1 MARVVLVT
9 GVSRDL
15 GSRFAR
21 LLAADPD
28 IDRVL
33 GVDVVPPRHDLGRA
47 EFVRVDLRSPVV
59 SRVLARE
66 EVDTV
71 AHLNVIAAPQH
82 AGGRATMKE
91 INVIGTMQLLAACQR
106 LPSVRK
112 VVVKSSTTVYG
123 ASPDDPAM
131 FTEDME
137 PRSLPRSGFAKDA
150 VEVEGYVR
158 GFARRRPDVV
168 VTMLRFANVIGPR
181 VRTPIT
187 RYFTLPVVPTV
198 LGFDPRLQ
206 FTHED
211 DLLEALRL
219 ATVSDASGTFN
230 VAGDRVLMLS
240 QAIRRMGRPVAPV
253 PAFAVATF
261 GQAFRAA
268 RLADFTPEQLSYLT
282 YGRGVDTTRMRDELG
297 FKPTYTTPAA
307 FDTFAAAHEQGL
319 LGADRVRRAEQGLAE
334 FLGVQE
340 GSEGV
345 RQRHG

>member
-21 LLAADPD
+21 LLASDPD

-33 GVDVVPPRHDLGRA
+33 GVDVVPPRHDLGGA

-82 AGGRATMKE
+82 AGGRATLKE

-123 ASPDDPAM
+123 AGPDDPAM
-131 FTEDME
+131 FTEEME

-168 VTMLRFANVIGPR
+168 VTTLRFANVMGPR

-198 LGFDPRLQ
+198 LGFDARLQ

-219 ATVSDASGTFN
+219 ATVTDVPGTFN
-230 VAGDRVLMLS
+230 VAGDRILMLS
-240 QAIRRMGRPVAPV
+240 QAIRRMGRPSAPV

-282 YGRGVDTTRMRDELG
+282 YGRGVDTTRMREELG
-297 FKPTYTTPAA
+297 FKPTYSTPEA
-307 FDTFAAAHEQGL
+307 FNAFVAAHEAGL
-319 LGADRVRRAEQGLAE
+319 LNARRIQDAEQRAAD
-334 FLGVQE
+334 FLGVHE
-340 GSEGV
+340 RVNGV
-345 RQRHG
+345 PQRHG

>member
-21 LLAADPD
+21 LLASDPD

-33 GVDVVPPRHDLGRA
+33 GVDVVPPRHDLGGA

-123 ASPDDPAM
+123 AGPDDPAM
-131 FTEDME
+131 FTEEME
-137 PRSLPRSGFAKDA
+137 PRNLPRSGFAKDA

-168 VTMLRFANVIGPR
+168 VTTLRFANVMGPR

-198 LGFDPRLQ
+198 LGFDARLQ

-219 ATVSDASGTFN
+219 ATVADTPGTFN

-240 QAIRRMGRPVAPV
+240 QAIRRMGRPAAPV

-261 GQAFRAA
+261 GQAFRTA

-282 YGRGVDTTRMRDELG
+282 YGRGVDTTRMREELG
-297 FKPTYTTPAA
+297 FKPTYSTPAA
-307 FDTFAAAHEQGL
+307 FDTFAAAHAQGVL
-319 LGADRVRRAEQGLAE
+319 SAERIRTAEHAVADFLEVTPGA
-334 FLGVQE
+334 
-340 GSEGV
+340 EGV